1 MEEEDHSGLVQS
13 HLSLSNEREY
23 PKNVSSVK
31 AADRTVALTG
41 LMNAEQGLTP
51 GAEDLLRLI
60 GLTHAQEKDEQYV
73 RERIVQARLGE

>member
-1 MEEEDHSGLVQS
+1 MEEEDHSGLVQN
-13 HLSLSNEREY
+13 HLSLSNERAD
-23 PKNVSSVK
+23 PKSVSAVK